1 MNRRDALGT
10 IAATGLAS
18 TLPGTSAAG
27 ARPGGSALHP
37 PVVGPRMNFAQ
48 ADKVMSQLGLD
59 ALVLGDGINFQQ
71 ATGNRPVITRMGR
84 TPSTFAIVSRRE
96 AERVTIVT
104 AAFSYYYTLADV
116 QHDSGIPAYVYTAAA
131 GDLHENDT
139 EQAAPLA
146 LFRDR
151 GEVPTGDIER
161 TRVAATQRW
170 LDEKG
175 QYSTIQTALAQA
187 LKDLGLSDARIAVD
201 HPHVDKTVSMAAP
214 KATTVGADDALRRI
228 RPVKSANEIQL
239 MRQAATGNVEA
250 ALEALKTVRA
260 GGSFRDLRAEFYAAA
275 ARRGHRGVFMVI
287 DRTSDELYENT
298 LREGQAILIDCVSE
312 YEGYHGDYGRTV
324 FVGEPVKNMIDATNA
339 MAIGWDSV
347 REQLR
352 PGLKFSD
359 IPALGQ
365 AALRSA
371 NKSYAIPFSPH
382 SVGLYHSDHVGSTG
396 LEPREDIVLE
406 PGMILSIDCPL
417 TETGVGG
424 SAHLEDLMLITADGA
439 EPINDIGHQTITI

>member
-18 TLPGTSAAG
+18 TLPGTSSAA

-48 ADKVMSQLGLD
+48 ADKIMTQLGLD
-59 ALVLGDGINFQQ
+59 ALVLGDGVNFQQ
-71 ATGNRPVITRMGR
+71 ATGSRPVITRMGR
-84 TPSTFAIVSRRE
+84 SPSTFAIVTRRE
-96 AERVTIVT
+96 DERVTIIS
-104 AAFSYYYTLADV
+104 AAFSYYYTLADM
-116 QHDSGIPAYVYTAAA
+116 QHDSGIPAYIYTAISRDIHANE
-131 GDLHENDT
+131 D
-139 EQAAPLA
+139 QSAPLA

-151 GEVPTGDIER
+151 GEIPTGDIER
-161 TRVAATQRW
+161 TRVAATQRA
-170 LDEKG
+170 LDDKG
-175 QYSTIQTALAQA
+175 QYPTLDKALAKA
-187 LKDLGLSDARIAVD
+187 LANLGLSKSRIAVD
-201 HPHVDKTVSMAAP
+201 HPYVDQMVSLAAP
-214 KATTVGADDALRRI
+214 KATTVDADDALRRI

-239 MRQAATGNVEA
+239 MRQAAGGNVES
-250 ALEALKTVRA
+250 ALEALKTIRV

-287 DRTSDELYENT
+287 DRTSDELYENSF
-298 LREGQAILIDCVSE
+298 RDGQAILIDCVSE

-324 FVGEPVKNMIDATNA
+324 FIGEPVKNMIDATKA

-352 PGLKFSD
+352 PGLKFSE
-359 IPALGQ
+359 IMALGQ

-371 NKSYAIPFSPH
+371 NKRYAIPFSPH
-382 SVGLYHSDHVGSTG
+382 SVGLHHSDHVGSTG
-396 LEPREDIVLE
+396 LGPREDIVLE

-424 SAHLEDLMLITADGA
+424 SAHLEDLMLITADGS
-439 EPINDIGHQTITI
+439 EPIHDIGHQTITV